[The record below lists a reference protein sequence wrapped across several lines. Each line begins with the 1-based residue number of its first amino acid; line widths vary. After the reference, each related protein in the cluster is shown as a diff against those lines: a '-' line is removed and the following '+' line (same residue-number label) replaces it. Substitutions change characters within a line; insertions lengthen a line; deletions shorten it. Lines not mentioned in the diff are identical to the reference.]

1 MKVIHEKKL
10 ILLTLVFF
18 FACQREER
26 PSEPATHPNTQNI
39 DNQLKEKDE
48 IITSYIK
55 AFNEIQDNLNEIK
68 LKEKVIT
75 IHSQN
80 IELQQ
85 SNKKQIISDI
95 KFIYD
100 LLNKNRQSLGS
111 MTEKIK
117 EETLKNNELQKL
129 NRNLTKQIIEQE
141 NEIDSLKHKLNV
153 LKTELDF
160 LNISFVSEKKES
172 IHKTNLLNRVYFA
185 IGTFDGLK
193 KEGLIM
199 EKGGVIGIGKIT
211 ELDPNMD
218 KKLFSP
224 MDINDT
230 KEISIAANEV
240 KLITLHPSDSYK
252 LEDTKLSVKKLVI
265 LNPKEFWSVSKYLI
279 LLVSSDKPLPKKHY
293 PGWNSKL
300 SS

>member
-1 MKVIHEKKL
+1 L
-10 ILLTLVFF
+10 IVVFF
-18 FACQREER
+18 FACKREEK
-26 PSEPATHPNTQNI
+26 PSESVSNSSTQTT
-39 DNQLKEKDE
+39 DHQLKEKDE

-68 LKEKVIT
+68 SKEKVIT

-80 IELQQ
+80 IEWQQ

-117 EETLKNNELQKL
+117 EETSKNNELQKL

-141 NEIDSLKHKLNV
+141 NEIDSLKNKLNV
-153 LKTELDF
+153 LKTELDL
-160 LNISFVSEKKES
+160 LNISSVNEHKES

-193 KEGLIM
+193 KEGLIT
-199 EKGGVIGIGKIT
+199 EKGGIVGIGKVT

-218 KKLFSP
+218 KNLFSL

-240 KLITLHPSDSYK
+240 KLITLHPLDSYK
-252 LEDTKLSVKKLVI
+252 LEDSKLSVKKLVI